1 MTTETT
7 QPVPRSR
14 SADAETALRRILD
27 AAGTGEESLLA
38 GLIASTDDAVFVV
51 DAERRLVLIS
61 DRAEAIT
68 GVSRDEVLGRDCLTL
83 FKCRACLVECGVF
96 KHGTTDDVP
105 LLLYGPNGKDVSV
118 RKTGRVVRND
128 EGEVVGA
135 VEAFRL
141 ASDVVPG
148 VDVEGAAWGG
158 AARLIAMLGRG
169 VIMVDSNFAI
179 QRVSDALAELVGRTP
194 EDLVGRPAAELL
206 GDGLCAPDGPFREAL
221 QRGDRREGWRAV
233 LQHSD
238 GRWLPFSLTAAPMP
252 DAGACGEDP
261 GGAVLMLRPEA
272 SVEDDGGAGRPVR
285 FEGMLG
291 RSHSLKHIFELIDH
305 LRDSDATVLVT
316 GESGTGKE
324 LVARAIHARSSRA
337 NRPFVAVNCGALP
350 EHLLES
356 ELFGHARGAFTG
368 ATRDKPGRFEVVQD
382 GTILLDEVGD
392 LPQPLQV
399 KLLRVLQERT
409 FERLGENTSRPFRAR
424 ILAATNADL
433 AQAVARRTFRDDLFY
448 RLNVVRIQIPPL
460 RERRDDLELL
470 ITHLLDAIGRQRS
483 RALRLSPGAMR
494 TLMAYD
500 WPGNVRQLEN
510 ALEYANAV
518 CNGQTIHVED
528 LPPELTTVP
537 SPPPMPPS
545 LMAASAPPTPS
556 STPIFEGPARLPH
569 GAPANASPT
578 SNGTPAPRT
587 ASLGP
592 YPDRGRILD
601 ALEKTRYHRGDAAH
615 LLGVSR
621 TTLWRRM
628 KELGL

>member
-1 MTTETT
+1 M
-7 QPVPRSR
+7 PRPHLS
-14 SADAETALRRILD
+14 DAEAALRRILR
-27 AAGTGEESLLA
+27 ATGTGEDSLLA
-38 GLIASTDDAVFVV
+38 GLVESTDDAVFVV

-83 FKCRACLVECGVF
+83 FKCRACLVECALF
-96 KHGTTDDVP
+96 KHGSTDDVP
-105 LLLYGPNGKDVSV
+105 LVLYGPNGKDVSV
-118 RKTGRVVRND
+118 RKTGRVVRNSR
-128 EGEVVGA
+128 GEVVGA

-141 ASDVVPG
+141 ASDVVPA
-148 VDVEGAAWGG
+148 VDAGGGAWGG
-158 AARLIAMLGRG
+158 VSHLIAMLGRG
-169 VIMVDSNFAI
+169 VMMVDTNFVI
-179 QRVSDALAELVGRTP
+179 RRVSDALAQLVGRTP
-194 EDLVGRPAAELL
+194 EELVDRPAAELL
-206 GDGLCAPDGPFREAL
+206 GDELCAPDGAFRQAL

-233 LQHSD
+233 LQHAD
-238 GRWLPFSLTAAPMP
+238 GRWLPFSLTAAPVP

-261 GGAVLMLRPEA
+261 GGAVLMLRPES
-272 SVEDDGGAGRPVR
+272 SVEAGGRDGRPVR
-285 FEGMLG
+285 FERMIG
-291 RSHSLKHIFELIDH
+291 RSHSMKHIFELIDH
-305 LRDSDATVLVT
+305 LRDSDATVLIT

-324 LVARAIHARSSRA
+324 LVARAVHARSSRA

-424 ILAATNADL
+424 ILAATNIDL

-528 LPPELTTVP
+528 LPPELTAGP
-537 SPPPMPPS
+537 
-545 LMAASAPPTPS
+545 SAPPVASPAPIPETPLRAPVS
-556 STPIFEGPARLPH
+556 APGAPPTSLTPPARQPV
-569 GAPANASPT
+569 
-578 SNGTPAPRT
+578 R
-587 ASLGP
+587 LGP
-592 YPDRGRILD
+592 YPDRDRIVA
-601 ALEKTRYHRGDAAH
+601 ALETTHYRRGDAAR
-615 LLGVSR
+615 LLGISR

>member
-1 MTTETT
+1 MDTGTIEEL
-7 QPVPRSR
+7 PHPN
-14 SADAETALRRILD
+14 ALDAEAALERILR

-38 GLIASTDDAVFVV
+38 GLIESTDDAVFVV

-96 KHGTTDDVP
+96 THGSTDDVP
-105 LLLYGPNGKDVSV
+105 LVLYGPNGKDVSV

-128 EGEVVGA
+128 DGEVVGA

-141 ASDVVPG
+141 AGDVVPG
-148 VDVEGAAWGG
+148 VDAGGAAWGG
-158 AARLIAMLGRG
+158 ASHLIAMLGRG
-169 VIMVDSNFAI
+169 VMMVDANFVI
-179 QRVSDALAELVGRTP
+179 RRVSDALAELVGRMP
-194 EDLVGRPAAELL
+194 EELIDRPAAELL
-206 GDGLCAPDGPFREAL
+206 GDELCEPDGAFRKAL

-233 LQHSD
+233 LQHAD
-238 GRWLPFSLTAAPMP
+238 GRWLPFSLTAAPVP
-252 DAGACGEDP
+252 DAGVCGEDP
-261 GGAVLMLRPEA
+261 GGTVLMLRPEA
-272 SVEDDGGAGRPVR
+272 SAEEGGRDGRSVR
-285 FEGMLG
+285 FEGMIG
-291 RSHSLKHIFELIDH
+291 RSHSMKHIFELIDH
-305 LRDSDATVLVT
+305 LRDSDATVLIT

-324 LVARAIHARSSRA
+324 LVARAVHARSNRA

-424 ILAATNADL
+424 ILAATNMDL
-433 AQAVARRTFRDDLFY
+433 AQAVTRRTFRDDLFY

-510 ALEYANAV
+510 AFEYANAV
-518 CNGQTIHVED
+518 CDGQTIHVED
-528 LPPELTTVP
+528 LPPELTSSPSVPAMPPATPSGETPPGLPLNAASP
-537 SPPPMPPS
+537 SPAPPS
-545 LMAASAPPTPS
+545 P
-556 STPIFEGPARLPH
+556 
-569 GAPANASPT
+569 APASTAPA
-578 SNGTPAPRT
+578 APRRPR
-587 ASLGP
+587 LGP
-592 YPDRGRILD
+592 YPDRERILA
-601 ALEKTRYHRGDAAH
+601 ALETTHYRRGDAAQ
-615 LLGVSR
+615 LLGISR

-628 KELGL
+628 KELGF

>member
-1 MTTETT
+1 MDTEQTETL
-7 QPVPRSR
+7 PRPNPL
-14 SADAETALRRILD
+14 DAEAALERVLRE
-27 AAGTGEESLLA
+27 AGTGEESLLA
-38 GLIASTDDAVFVV
+38 GLIESTDDAVFVV

-68 GVSRDEVLGRDCLTL
+68 GVSRDEALGRDCLTL

-96 KHGTTDDVP
+96 KHGSTDDVP
-105 LLLYGPNGKDVSV
+105 LVLYGPNGKDVSV
-118 RKTGRVVRND
+118 RKTGRVVRSKG
-128 EGEVVGA
+128 GEVVGA

-141 ASDVVPG
+141 ESDVVPA
-148 VDVEGAAWGG
+148 VDAGGAAWGG
-158 AARLIAMLGRG
+158 VSHLIAMLGRG
-169 VIMVDSNFAI
+169 VMMVDANFVI
-179 QRVSDALAELVGRTP
+179 QRLSDALAELVGRTA
-194 EDLVGRPAAELL
+194 EELVGRPAAELL
-206 GDGLCAPDGPFREAL
+206 GDELCAPDGAFRNAL

-233 LQHSD
+233 LQHAD
-238 GRWLPFSLTAAPMP
+238 GRWLPFSLTAAPVP
-252 DAGACGEDP
+252 DAGVCGEDP

-272 SVEDDGGAGRPVR
+272 SVEAGGRDGRPVR
-285 FEGMLG
+285 FEGMIG
-291 RSHSLKHIFELIDH
+291 RSHSMKHIFELIDH
-305 LRDSDATVLVT
+305 LRDSDATVLIT

-324 LVARAIHARSSRA
+324 LVARAVHARSSRA

-409 FERLGENTSRPFRAR
+409 FERLGENTSRRFRAR
-424 ILAATNADL
+424 ILAATNIDL

-518 CNGQTIHVED
+518 CDGQTIHVDD
-528 LPPELTTVP
+528 LPPELTTAP
-537 SPPPMPPS
+537 SSPPMPESTAPP
-545 LMAASAPPTPS
+545 MPRPTPNHEAPPSAPPP
-556 STPIFEGPARLPH
+556 PP
-569 GAPANASPT
+569 ASP
-578 SNGTPAPRT
+578 
-587 ASLGP
+587 ASRPSRLGP
-592 YPDRGRILD
+592 YPDRDRILA
-601 ALEKTRYHRGDAAH
+601 ALEATRYRRSDAAR
-615 LLGVSR
+615 LLGISR